1 MILVIGGYAQGK
13 LEYVKEKYLT
23 GEEDIFDFDV
33 DDIAELKR
41 YSDGSF
47 SDSLIVLNNIN
58 SLIKKELDDGKDP
71 EELLEKILSKFN
83 NAIIITDE
91 VGNGI
96 VPIDKNERIYREKTG
111 RLQCMLAQNAD
122 EVIRVT
128 CGLGQRIK

>member
-13 LEYVKEKYLT
+13 LEYVKEKYQT
-23 GEEDIFDFDV
+23 GGDDIFDFEV
-33 DDIAELKR
+33 EDIAELER
-41 YSDGSF
+41 YSDGLF
-47 SDSLIVLNNIN
+47 SDRQIILNNIN

-71 EELLEKILSKFN
+71 EELLGNILSKFN
-83 NAIIITDE
+83 NVIIITDE

-128 CGLGQRIK
+128 CGVGQRIK

>member
-13 LEYVKEKYLT
+13 LEYVKDKYQI

-33 DDIAELKR
+33 DDIAELKIC
-41 YSDGSF
+41 SDGSF
-47 SDSLIVLNNIN
+47 SDSRIVLNNIN

>member
-13 LEYVKEKYLT
+13 LEYVKDKYQI

-33 DDIAELKR
+33 DDIAELER

-47 SDSLIVLNNIN
+47 SDSRIVLNNIN